1 VLQYIIAVDEN
12 KEMESAVVKISDIS
26 EEKGLLREILKCG
39 TAREVIEEA
48 NEADKKREN
57 SRAG

>member
-1 VLQYIIAVDEN
+1 MIKIKRL
-12 KEMESAVVKISDIS
+12 ESAVVKIPAIFA
-26 EEKGLLREILKCG
+26 EKGLLREILKGG